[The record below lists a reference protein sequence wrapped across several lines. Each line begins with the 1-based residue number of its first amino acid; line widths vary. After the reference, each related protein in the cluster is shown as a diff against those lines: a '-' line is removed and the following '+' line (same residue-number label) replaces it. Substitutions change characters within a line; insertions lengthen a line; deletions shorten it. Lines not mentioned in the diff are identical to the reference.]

1 MHMPPWP
8 NCGGEHLYSY
18 KSTCVYTCSYTIQMK
33 YMLVATLT
41 EYCSC
46 DVYTGLLEPIRHSN
60 IAPMGLSN
68 EAGLLVDCGAVF
80 LSEITMRL
88 LTLCNEPLLYLR
100 TPKSATKIKCVSL
113 AMLFPLQSLPSQAR
127 LFKSLKLWSYYVDLE
142 ESIGT
147 VETTK

>member
-1 MHMPPWP
+1 MHIPPWP

-68 EAGLLVDCGAVF
+68 EAGLSVDCGGQSSISANPTGFAGPKWV
-80 LSEITMRL
+80 LS
-88 LTLCNEPLLYLR
+88 
-100 TPKSATKIKCVSL
+100 SL
-113 AMLFPLQSLPSQAR
+113 ANSAQP
-127 LFKSLKLWSYYVDLE
+127 
-142 ESIGT
+142 
-147 VETTK
+147 